1 MIVRTEAI
9 AQADSVS
16 LDCWV
21 QLSLPQ
27 VALCWLRVDCFDFRG
42 KLVFVVCGAIEFK
55 NTIAVETASVLT
67 KPTQECVEEYAV
79 KIILFPSVSRCAD
92 ESLTL
97 ERFQPPFNLAY
108 V

>member
-9 AQADSVS
+9 AQADSLS

-55 NTIAVETASVLT
+55 NTLAVETACIQT
-67 KPTQECVEEYAV
+67 KPT
-79 KIILFPSVSRCAD
+79 PSA
-92 ESLTL
+92 LKNTL
-97 ERFQPPFNLAY
+97 
-108 V
+108 

>member
-9 AQADSVS
+9 AQADSLS

-27 VALCWLRVDCFDFRG
+27 VALCWLRLDCLDFRG

-55 NTIAVETASVLT
+55 NAIAVETSLIHT
-67 KPTQECVEEYAV
+67 KPT
-79 KIILFPSVSRCAD
+79 SS
-92 ESLTL
+92 TL
-97 ERFQPPFNLAY
+97 KNTL
-108 V
+108 

>member
-9 AQADSVS
+9 AQADSLS

-42 KLVFVVCGAIEFK
+42 KLVFVVCGAIEFMDTSMPKAFQQSLK
-55 NTIAVETASVLT
+55 NFCI
-67 KPTQECVEEYAV
+67 
-79 KIILFPSVSRCAD
+79 SR
-92 ESLTL
+92 L
-97 ERFQPPFNLAY
+97 
-108 V
+108 